1 MKKTKKFL
9 SFIIKEE
16 MMNKYLKYRLLDML
30 DDLRSTQKMIN
41 LHQENFDDNE
51 IISTFTLNQYKD
63 IRIRLIKEFN
73 NIKNDKS

>member
-1 MKKTKKFL
+1 MT
-9 SFIIKEE
+9 
-16 MMNKYLKYRLLDML
+16 NKYLKYRLLDML

-41 LHQENFDDNE
+41 LHQKNFDCSENL
-51 IISTFTLNQYKD
+51 STFTLNQYKD

>member
-1 MKKTKKFL
+1 MGGN
-9 SFIIKEE
+9 KEE
-16 MMNKYLKYRLLDML
+16 MTNKYLKYRLLDML

-51 IISTFTLNQYKD
+51 ILSTFTLNQYKD

-73 NIKNDKS
+73 NIKNEKP

>member
-1 MKKTKKFL
+1 MKKFL
-9 SFIIKEE
+9 SFITKEE

-41 LHQENFDDNE
+41 LHQKNFDDNE
-51 IISTFTLNQYKD
+51 IITTFTLNQYKD

>member
-1 MKKTKKFL
+1 MKKFL
-9 SFIIKEE
+9 SFITKEE
-16 MMNKYLKYRLLDML
+16 MTNKYLKYRLLDML

-41 LHQENFDDNE
+41 LHQKNFDDNE

-73 NIKNDKS
+73 NIKNDK

>member
-1 MKKTKKFL
+1 
-9 SFIIKEE
+9 

-30 DDLRSTQKMIN
+30 DDLRSAQKMIN

-51 IISTFTLNQYKD
+51 NLSTFTLNQYKD

>member
-1 MKKTKKFL
+1 
-9 SFIIKEE
+9 

-73 NIKNDKS
+73 NIKKEKS

>member
-1 MKKTKKFL
+1 MKVKKFL
-9 SFIIKEE
+9 RFIIKEE
-16 MMNKYLKYRLLDML
+16 MMNRYLKYRLLDML

-51 IISTFTLNQYKD
+51 IITTFTLNQYKD

-73 NIKNDKS
+73 NIKNDK

>member
-1 MKKTKKFL
+1 MKKFL
-9 SFIIKEE
+9 SFITKEE

-41 LHQENFDDNE
+41 LHKENFDDNE
-51 IISTFTLNQYKD
+51 NLSTFTLNQYKD

-73 NIKNDKS
+73 NIKNDK